1 MGTGF
6 KVATAMTGKA
16 DGENEGDDLGDSLGD
31 AEGVEVTIKVG

>member
-6 KVATAMTGKA
+6 KVAMAMTCEA